1 MTPGDGRMAAAESS
15 RCGDE
20 RPADPWALDSAVS
33 EVLDASENELIKAGG
48 GREGGGRRVGRSSP
62 GGACLNK
69 HRPNERSEAQVR
81 FPADAA
87 ESRSE
92 SISVIERPSHKSEPT
107 IGRMRPPPFAAL
119 FDDRSADQVEINAS
133 RRCWFIATCKL
144 FISHPLTI
152 SR

>member
-1 MTPGDGRMAAAESS
+1 MGGKGADGGWAAARLVAPVLISIGRMSD
-15 RCGDE
+15 R
-20 RPADPWALDSAVS
+20 RP
-33 EVLDASENELIKAGG
+33 
-48 GREGGGRRVGRSSP
+48 RS
-62 GGACLNK
+62 GFL
-69 HRPNERSEAQVR
+69 
-81 FPADAA
+81 PADAA

-107 IGRMRPPPFAAL
+107 IVRMRPPPFAAL